1 MIRWKILRNTFLDKM
16 PIQENKDEKSKNAHK
31 KQQFKHM
38 NYLQIIKCLVNVFI
52 GGFTLLV
59 VFTAP

>member
-1 MIRWKILRNTFLDKM
+1 M
-16 PIQENKDEKSKNAHK
+16 PIQENKDTKSKNAHK
-31 KQQFKHM
+31 EQEFKHM